1 MEAREYSRAM
11 RQSNMRLSVVVCLLV
26 SLFVVLFVEA
36 KEKRK
41 KSLLDLSERD
51 VQRIYEQWEVC
62 ISPFSFATYRQLCK
76 L

>member
-1 MEAREYSRAM
+1 M
-11 RQSNMRLSVVVCLLV
+11 
-26 SLFVVLFVEA
+26 LFVEA

-62 ISPFSFATYRQLCK
+62 IRPALPRVGNCVNCSANIIKRLEGLLLYTVTASQ
-76 L
+76 